1 MALITFLSTVYNKQ
15 LKEKDA
21 YRSVDVFNEQIQ
33 EKFCYLSDIVGYQ
46 KQGPGVALIV
56 ALIRLYKRYNDYKNS
71 YKIFAQNGEC
81 LWDYTED

>member
-1 MALITFLSTVYNKQ
+1 MALITFLSTIYNKQ

-21 YRSVDVFNEQIQ
+21 YRSVDAFNEQIQ
-33 EKFCYLSDIVGYQ
+33 EKFCDLLDQVGYQ
-46 KQGPGVALIV
+46 RKGPGVALIV
-56 ALIRLYKRYNDYKNS
+56 ALIRLYKKYIDYKNS